1 MGRGFLDS
9 IRVAPRHLSK
19 RASHDRQPGNDAMAK
34 ATRQLYQVRNGS
46 PSFRKI
52 REIYEVDGT
61 SITRIELDTND
72 MAIMRFQ
79 VNDLGSTEGLTLLGA
94 NQMIYA

>member
-1 MGRGFLDS
+1 MDTSG
-9 IRVAPRHLSK
+9 
-19 RASHDRQPGNDAMAK
+19 QN
-34 ATRQLYQVRNGS
+34 TRQAYQVRNGS

-52 REIYEVDGT
+52 REVYEVDGT

-79 VNDLGSTEGLTLLGA
+79 VNDLGSIEGLTLLGA